1 MQLAVD
7 SSAARQM
14 LAQLEAKELRKIT
27 KSAFRSAANVL
38 KSQAHRNFKAMFPG
52 SKLYLNIA
60 AMPFKAGDGS
70 FVKVPLKLGEK
81 KREKID
87 RKAGLANTAYRAYVL
102 QYLEGGTA
110 PRKTEKGYARGKLRA
125 YRFMAKAEETHGKK
139 ALEKFNSVIIK
150 RLEKLNK

>member
-1 MQLAVD
+1 MQLTVD

-38 KSQAHRNFKAMFPG
+38 KSQAHRNFKAMLPG
-52 SKLYLNIA
+52 KLYLNIA

-70 FVKVPLKLGEK
+70 FVKVPLRLGET
-81 KREKID
+81 KRENID
-87 RKAGLANTAYRAYVL
+87 RKAGQANTAYRAYVL
-102 QYLEGGTA
+102 QFLEGGTG
-110 PRKTEKGYARGKLRA
+110 PRKTAKGYARGKLRA

-139 ALEKFNSVIIK
+139 ALEKFNSIIIK
-150 RLEKLNK
+150 RLEKMNK